1 MFYISKIELDN
12 VVNELS
18 IHQDVFKNTT
28 FLITGGTGFIGK
40 WLVATLNQMDLNQEL
55 DINVYILT
63 RNKTSFK
70 DQFPDCVSKK
80 NIHFIE
86 GDIRSLDHLGTLN
99 IGFDY
104 IILGAND
111 ATYDFSL
118 DTKVLSE
125 TLIGGTFNL
134 LKTFVSSKTKSI
146 IHLSSGAVYGDIS
159 EHKNGARETD
169 KSSIDINNIGS
180 LYGLSK
186 AIVESVLNQFGD
198 QNNIK
203 IINARCFAFVGPY
216 LPLDKHFA
224 IGNFINDCI
233 KSRPIVVNGNGSP
246 VRSYMYASDMAKALL
261 LCLIAK
267 KSMAIN
273 IGSDKMISIKNL
285 AELVAVSL
293 NNPKVTIKEK
303 RNTHPEKANYYLPDI
318 SLLKSL
324 GYEESSPIELSI
336 KRTFNFYT

>member
-169 KSSIDINNIGS
+169 KSSIDINSG
-180 LYGLSK
+180 G
-186 AIVESVLNQFGD
+186 F
-198 QNNIK
+198 
-203 IINARCFAFVGPY
+203 
-216 LPLDKHFA
+216 
-224 IGNFINDCI
+224 I
-233 KSRPIVVNGNGSP
+233 KSEHERRNIDIN
-246 VRSYMYASDMAKALL
+246 
-261 LCLIAK
+261 K
-267 KSMAIN
+267 K
-273 IGSDKMISIKNL
+273 
-285 AELVAVSL
+285 
-293 NNPKVTIKEK
+293 
-303 RNTHPEKANYYLPDI
+303 
-318 SLLKSL
+318 
-324 GYEESSPIELSI
+324 
-336 KRTFNFYT
+336 